1 VTLANDVPI
10 GSIIRI
16 EFPKEIRIANIFVVQ
31 RFCKAMSGLQS
42 IIACQ
47 FALKKVS
54 YIDDLGNQNSAEV
67 VVLTARN
74 GFAAVGMKQQDDFAI
89 AISTGVITP
98 ISVKTSGTFI
108 IQVLDSQE
116 REINYVRS
124 ALTLTMKQGIDVG
137 PLDLVSDS
145 YQVGAFTNHTLTFTT
160 PVPLID
166 GTRIYILIPEEVG
179 TLTAGKFTVSSV
191 LPIG

>member
-1 VTLANDVPI
+1 MANDVPI

-16 EFPKEIRIANIFVVQ
+16 EFPKEIRLANIFVVQ

-47 FALKKVS
+47 FVLKKVS

-108 IQVLDSQE
+108 IQVLDS
-116 REINYVRS
+116 
-124 ALTLTMKQGIDVG
+124 
-137 PLDLVSDS
+137 
-145 YQVGAFTNHTLTFTT
+145 
-160 PVPLID
+160 
-166 GTRIYILIPEEVG
+166 
-179 TLTAGKFTVSSV
+179 
-191 LPIG
+191 